1 MMPGG
6 PLTGGDRVGAQ
17 DLAAP
22 HRPLPTVMRCKVPR
36 KVTPR
41 AVLGSGP
48 GGVGGS
54 SIGDTSEIGRC
65 QTENRYKDA
74 MSGELSLSNRSVI
87 WRTKTAHGLLALLI
101 GLYANSTAEA
111 RETLGGALLLAYHGN
126 PDLNAQRAN
135 LRAVDENV
143 PQALGGYRP
152 KVNIGVNAAA
162 AQSDGTLAGVAVN
175 YRTLPVQAGLTVTQ
189 TLFDGFQTDNR
200 TRLAESQVFS
210 QRETLRGTESNI
222 LFGAAVAYMNLLR
235 DTAIY
240 ALQQN
245 NVEVIQEQLRQTR
258 IRLDEGQV
266 TLTDVSQA
274 EARLAVAQAQLSTGE
289 STLQSS
295 IGAFRQVIG
304 TDPHDLAPGRPID
317 EFIPQDKDA
326 AIATAFRDNPA
337 IIAARHD
344 VDVAE
349 SQVKIAEGQLYPQLT
364 ASASIEGNHDLP
376 PLSNSPRPN
385 SSSLSGIV
393 QGRLTIPLYEGGIV
407 YSEIRQAKER
417 VGQRRIEVESIKD
430 RVRFNVVTA
439 WGALEASKA
448 AVVASQKAVI
458 ANERALAGV
467 REEAAIGQR
476 TTLDVLNAQQ
486 ELLLARV
493 GLVSAQR
500 DRVIASYQ
508 VVFSMGQLTIKFLN
522 LTKNIYDKKI
532 HFDQVKDLW
541 FGART
546 PDGR

>member
-1 MMPGG
+1 MRWG
-6 PLTGGDRVGAQ
+6 RV
-17 DLAAP
+17 
-22 HRPLPTVMRCKVPR
+22 
-36 KVTPR
+36 
-41 AVLGSGP
+41 
-48 GGVGGS
+48 
-54 SIGDTSEIGRC
+54 
-65 QTENRYKDA
+65 
-74 MSGELSLSNRSVI
+74 
-87 WRTKTAHGLLALLI
+87 ALLI
-101 GLYANSTAEA
+101 GLCADSSLTEA
-111 RETLGGALLLAYHGN
+111 RETLTGALLLAYHGN

-135 LRAVDENV
+135 LRVVDENV
-143 PQALGGYRP
+143 PQALAGYRP

-162 AQSDGTLAGVAVN
+162 AQSDGALAGVQVR
-175 YRTLPVQAGLTVTQ
+175 YRTLPVQAGLTVSQ
-189 TLFDGFQTDNR
+189 TIFDGFQTDNK
-200 TRLAESQVFS
+200 TRLAESQIYS
-210 QRETLRGTESNI
+210 QREILRSVESNT
-222 LFGAAVAYMNLLR
+222 LFSAAIAYMNLLR

-245 NVEVIQEQLRQTR
+245 NAEVIQEQLRQTR

-295 IGAFRQVIG
+295 IGAFRQVVG
-304 TDPHDLAPGRPID
+304 VDPHDLAPGRPID
-317 EFIPQDKDA
+317 AFIPADRES
-326 AIATAFRDNPA
+326 AIATAFRDHPG

-349 SQVKIAEGQLYPQLT
+349 AQVKIAEGQLYPQLT
-364 ASASIEGNHDLP
+364 ASASLEGNHDLP

-393 QGRLTIPLYEGGIV
+393 QGRLTIPLYEGGFV

-417 VGQRRIEVESIKD
+417 VGQRRIEVESIRD
-430 RVRFNVVTA
+430 RARFNVVTA
-439 WGALEASKA
+439 WGALEAAKA
-448 AVVASQKAVI
+448 AVIASQKAVI

-508 VVFSMGQLTIKFLN
+508 VVFSMGQLTVKFLN
-522 LTKNIYDKKI
+522 LTGNVYDKKV
-532 HFDQVKDLW
+532 HYDQVKDLW
-541 FGART
+541 FGVRS